1 MQMNR
6 AEKFFFKS
14 ITVYKLV
21 KFILKINSQN
31 LSSAANRAVP
41 KLAQAVWNCTTFP
54 EYFSVS

>member
-6 AEKFFFKS
+6 AAKFLFKS

-31 LSSAANRAVP
+31 LSSAANRTVA
-41 KLAQAVWNCTTFP
+41 KLAQAKRNSTTFP
-54 EYFSVS
+54 EYFSVA